1 MNCWNRCC
9 CRAPCHTHK
18 CVSLQLKWQH
28 AEAHQG
34 LNNSPAW
41 REHTNGVKHT
51 FQPSFPSPIIRN
63 TQNPQPVDTTGRII
77 LCVARQFLQQPGCV
91 CCNDDGQLEAAYV
104 AVTAQCTVPMPCM
117 LLHNVYWC
125 TMVCRTGPLG
135 SLGGSRR
142 QDANEVLPQSVDLE

>member
-9 CRAPCHTHK
+9 CQAPCHTHK
-18 CVSLQLKWQH
+18 FVSLQLKWQH

-63 TQNPQPVDTTGRII
+63 TQNPQPVDTTMAELSYVLLGNSSSS
-77 LCVARQFLQQPGCV
+77 LGV
-91 CCNDDGQLEAAYV
+91 YV
-104 AVTAQCTVPMPCM
+104 ATMTA
-117 LLHNVYWC
+117 N
-125 TMVCRTGPLG
+125 
-135 SLGGSRR
+135 
-142 QDANEVLPQSVDLE
+142 